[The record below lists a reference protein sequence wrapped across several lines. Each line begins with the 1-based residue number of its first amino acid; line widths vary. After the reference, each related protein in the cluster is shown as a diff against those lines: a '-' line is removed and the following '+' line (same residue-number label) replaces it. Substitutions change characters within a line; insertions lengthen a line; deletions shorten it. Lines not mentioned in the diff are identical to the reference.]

1 MGNTAR
7 PRVLTFEV
15 VRAVLARPALWVTAI
30 RQVGRLAPTGWWKKR
45 PFLPLPSAEYLEFRL
60 VTQYGGG
67 HGESLGTPRAH
78 DVVAWLEWC
87 RDFDRGAGS
96 RARPGSGVR

>member
-15 VRAVLARPALWVTAI
+15 VRAVLSHPGLWATAI
-30 RQVGRLAPTGWWKKR
+30 RQVGRLAPKRWWATP
-45 PFLPLPSAEYLEFRL
+45 PFLPIPSAEYLEFRL

-67 HGESLGTPRAH
+67 HGESLRSPVGA
-78 DVVAWLEWC
+78 DVVAYLRWC
-87 RDFDRGAGS
+87 RDFDKGS
-96 RARPGSGVR
+96 R